1 MSLSPSHVA
10 MADADLKRTASELDE
25 PASGS
30 EDPESSS
37 ALSSHPAKRRYID
50 QSHAEGTQ
58 PTADAGS
65 HTTIA
70 SSPITV
76 ANGLSNHQQ
85 RQFQNGD
92 PSTTHAPPLS
102 GPSTNHLESP
112 GRLQVPEAL
121 DEDRL
126 RGMEPGDL
134 VQTIL
139 ELQSAYEHNMSIV
152 SAQYEDVI
160 RQLAEIRACLSTL
173 LKGSTESLEAASRVS
188 SLPTRVTNLLLLL
201 NTSSRVLTDHLY
213 LALSVSMPQLLNQPL
228 TQIPGWYRPH
238 PYL

>member
-50 QSHAEGTQ
+50 QSHAEGAQ

-152 SAQYEDVI
+152 SAQYEDVS

-188 SLPTRVTNLLLLL
+188 SLPTRVTNLLFPL
-201 NTSSRVLTDHLY
+201 NTSSRILTDHLY